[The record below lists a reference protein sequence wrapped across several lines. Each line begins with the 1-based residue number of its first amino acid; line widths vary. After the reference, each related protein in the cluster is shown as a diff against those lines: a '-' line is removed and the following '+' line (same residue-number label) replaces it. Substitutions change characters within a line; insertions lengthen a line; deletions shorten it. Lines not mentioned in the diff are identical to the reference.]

1 MNRKIA
7 IDALQLSK
15 AAAGVGNYQ
24 FRLINELRDF
34 PFDFDVYVSRSGIL
48 ESSANMN
55 IITVPGIES
64 NRKRLAFQLLRFGK
78 VLKNSGCALVH
89 FLDYMTPL
97 GNIPSKKLVTIHDLS
112 FFTGQPYFTK
122 SAAAFKRRQIPR
134 ALENSDGIITVS
146 NFTKREIMKY
156 FPKTDS
162 KKITPVHLGV
172 EIKPAEK
179 SALPNGIKP
188 PFVLFVGTVEP
199 RKNITALIK
208 TMEILWD
215 GGETA
220 DLVIAGGFG
229 WLYGEII
236 DCAKR
241 SRHTDKIK
249 FTGFIQKG
257 ELEALY
263 SEAEVFAFPSLYEG
277 FGLPPLEAMGR
288 GLAVVS
294 SDKASMPEVLGNA
307 ALFADSPAAAAEK
320 IGFLLNNKEERK
332 RRALLGLARCR
343 EFSWRKTAEK
353 TAEIYEKLLSE

>member
-320 IGFLLNNKEERK
+320 IGFLLNNKEEREH
-332 RRALLGLARCR
+332 RTLLGLARSR

>member
-7 IDALQLSK
+7 IDALMLSET
-15 AAAGVGNYQ
+15 AAGIGNYQ
-24 FRLINELRDF
+24 FSLINALRDF
-34 PFDFDVYVSRSGIL
+34 PFEFDVYVSRSGIL
-48 ESSANMN
+48 EPSDNMN
-55 IITVPGIES
+55 VITVPCAGS
-64 NRKRLAFQLLRFGK
+64 SRKRLMFQMLGFGK
-78 VLKNSGCALVH
+78 ALNAGGCALVH

-97 GNIPSKKLVTIHDLS
+97 GKVCAKKLVTIHDMS

-134 ALENSDGIITVS
+134 ALEKSDGIITVS
-146 NFTKREIMKY
+146 DFTKSEIMKY

-162 KKITPVHLGV
+162 EKITPIHLGV
-172 EIKPAEK
+172 DIKRNEK
-179 SALPNGIKP
+179 SALPGGIKP

-208 TMEILWD
+208 AMEILWD

-220 DLVIAGGFG
+220 DLVIAGKLG
-229 WLYGEII
+229 WLYGEVT
-236 DCAKR
+236 DYAKR
-241 SRHTDKIK
+241 SRHADKIK
-249 FTGFIQKG
+249 FTGFIPDG
-257 ELEALY
+257 ALEALY
-263 SEAEVFAFPSLYEG
+263 SAAEVFAFPSLYEG

-320 IGFLLNNKEERK
+320 IGFLLNNKEER
-332 RRALLGLARCR
+332 RRLSSLGLSRSR

>member
-179 SALPNGIKP
+179 SALPDGIKP

-320 IGFLLNNKEERK
+320 IGFLLNNKEEREH
-332 RRALLGLARCR
+332 RTLLGLARSR

>member
-122 SAAAFKRRQIPR
+122 SATAFKRRQIPR

-162 KKITPVHLGV
+162 QKITPVHLGV

-320 IGFLLNNKEERK
+320 IGFLLNNKEEREH
-332 RRALLGLARCR
+332 RSLLGLARSR